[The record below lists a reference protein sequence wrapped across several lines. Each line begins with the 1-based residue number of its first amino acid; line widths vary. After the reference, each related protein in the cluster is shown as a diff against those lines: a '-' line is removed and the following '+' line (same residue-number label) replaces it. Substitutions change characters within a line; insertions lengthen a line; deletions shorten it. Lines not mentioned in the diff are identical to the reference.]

1 MFLAHILGSDKFSL
15 NVRAFLKFWRNPE
28 IQDGSYFKIMMSIQR
43 YMKLYEV
50 PEVQIKARSR

>member
-28 IQDGSYFKIMMSIQR
+28 IQDGSYLKIMMSIQR
-43 YMKLYEV
+43 YMNLYEV
-50 PEVQIKARSR
+50 I